1 MMNVEEEAQNLG
13 IARWD
18 RENGHEEKDIDLD
31 CKVLNAEIRDNTF
44 SRKSTLLV
52 LGWERYMRW
61 VLIVLAVVGIAVSSL
76 ALREHYRTDASPC
89 SINERWD
96 CGIVNH
102 SPYAVLFGIPVAVI
116 GIAGYLL
123 LGILAFQKAYGLML
137 VAALSGL
144 GFALYLA
151 HIESA
156 VLGVWCIYC
165 VISLGVISVV
175 SLLVLGTVG
184 VNLLL
189 RSRKMI

>member
-1 MMNVEEEAQNLG
+1 MKWL
-13 IARWD
+13 
-18 RENGHEEKDIDLD
+18 
-31 CKVLNAEIRDNTF
+31 
-44 SRKSTLLV
+44 
-52 LGWERYMRW
+52 
-61 VLIVLAVVGIAVSSL
+61 LIVLALAGVAASSL

-102 SPYAVLFGIPVAVI
+102 SPYAVLGGIPVAII

-123 LGILAFQKAYGLML
+123 LGVLAFMKAYRLML
-137 VAALSGL
+137 VAALGGL

-165 VISLGVISVV
+165 AISLGVISLL
-175 SLLVLGTVG
+175 SLLVLGTVIAG
-184 VNLLL
+184 LM
-189 RSRKMI
+189 RPAKS

>member
-1 MMNVEEEAQNLG
+1 
-13 IARWD
+13 
-18 RENGHEEKDIDLD
+18 
-31 CKVLNAEIRDNTF
+31 
-44 SRKSTLLV
+44 
-52 LGWERYMRW
+52 MRW
-61 VLIVLAVVGIAVSSL
+61 MLIVLAIAGIAVSSL

-102 SPYAVLFGIPVAVI
+102 SPYALLYGVPVAVI
-116 GIAGYLL
+116 GIGGYLL
-123 LGILAFQKAYGLML
+123 LGVLAFKKAYRLML
-137 VAALSGL
+137 VAALGGL

-165 VISLGVISVV
+165 AISLGVISLIT
-175 SLLVLGTVG
+175 LLTLGTVI
-184 VNLLL
+184 VNLIL

>member
-1 MMNVEEEAQNLG
+1 
-13 IARWD
+13 
-18 RENGHEEKDIDLD
+18 
-31 CKVLNAEIRDNTF
+31 
-44 SRKSTLLV
+44 
-52 LGWERYMRW
+52 MRW
-61 VLIVLAVVGIAVSSL
+61 VLIVLTVVGIAVSSL

-123 LGILAFQKAYGLML
+123 LGILAFQKAYRLML
-137 VAALSGL
+137 VAALGGL
-144 GFALYLA
+144 GFALYLT

-165 VISLGVISVV
+165 AISLGVISVM